1 MWQGCDRRSS
11 HYIHRSGIFGE
22 ITFFLDPAS
31 LPSVFGPKTT
41 PGDQSSASDS
51 AFSAQ
56 VNAQAERIT
65 AELNKL
71 GQLLQAGMVDRRVLV
86 SFREAVNRIRL
97 ISWGVQQW
105 LEGGESDLQSLLLK
119 ERIRIAEQLTT
130 QLSEDLTHWD
140 LTQDLSALRQA
151 VEKLSTVLR
160 DMPTG

>member
-1 MWQGCDRRSS
+1 M
-11 HYIHRSGIFGE
+11 
-22 ITFFLDPAS
+22 
-31 LPSVFGPKTT
+31 KTT
-41 PGDQSSASDS
+41 PGEPSAASDS

-56 VNAQAERIT
+56 VNAQTERIT

-105 LEGGESDLQSLLLK
+105 LEGSESGLQTLLLK
-119 ERIRIAEQLTT
+119 ERIRIAEQLAT
-130 QLSEDLTHWD
+130 QLGEDLTHAD
-140 LTQDLSALRQA
+140 VPQDLGALRQA
-151 VEKLSTVLR
+151 VEKLSAVLR

>member
-1 MWQGCDRRSS
+1 M
-11 HYIHRSGIFGE
+11 
-22 ITFFLDPAS
+22 
-31 LPSVFGPKTT
+31 KTT
-41 PGDQSSASDS
+41 PGEPSAASDS
-51 AFSAQ
+51 AFRAQ
-56 VNAQAERIT
+56 VNAQTERIT

-105 LEGGESDLQSLLLK
+105 LEGGESGLQTLLLK

-130 QLSEDLTHWD
+130 QLSDDLTHAD
-140 LTQDLSALRQA
+140 VTQELSALRQA
-151 VEKLSTVLR
+151 VEKLSAVLR